1 MKRKV
6 YRPYKEPKK
15 RDEDEE
21 DIEIR
26 NGRVIEALPGALF
39 RIQFEDGKDLISY
52 IGGRMRV
59 NKIKV
64 FVGDRV
70 AVQIDEY
77 GGKGRVVKRL

>member
-1 MKRKV
+1 MRKSFNKN
-6 YRPYKEPKK
+6 YNRKDEPI
-15 RDEDEE
+15 DE

-39 RIQFEDGKDLISY
+39 RVEFEDKTNLICY
-52 IGGRMRV
+52 IGGGMRV

-64 FVGDRV
+64 YVGDRV

>member
-1 MKRKV
+1 MKRNTRRA
-6 YRPYKEPKK
+6 YFDKK
-15 RDEDEE
+15 DSIVDE

-39 RIQFEDGKDLISY
+39 RVEFEDKTNLICY

-64 FVGDRV
+64 YVGDRV
-70 AVQIDEY
+70 AAQIDEY

>member
-15 RDEDEE
+15 KDGDEE
-21 DIEIR
+21 DIEIL

-39 RIQFEDGKDLISY
+39 RVQFEDGKDLISY

>member
-1 MKRKV
+1 MKYKRRFNNYKD
-6 YRPYKEPKK
+6 KEP
-15 RDEDEE
+15 ED
-21 DIEIR
+21 DVEIR

-39 RIQFEDGKDLISY
+39 RIGFDDNTNLISY